1 VINEFVVETDG
12 SKLYSQRKTA
22 VGTETTPAL
31 DEGGERCL
39 WGKDK

>member
-1 VINEFVVETDG
+1 VINEIVVETDG
-12 SKLYSQRKTA
+12 SQVHSQRKTP
-22 VGTETTPAL
+22 VGTETKRVV